1 MGSMELSKILSG
13 ARAVAFAALV
23 CVPIA
28 APVAARAQTAGSV
41 EFRSYEKMTQ
51 QDRDLAANAESSI
64 GERVGVDGM
73 EFGQVSE
80 RGQWTSEQIVCPA
93 LPNHLL
99 LQFTRNN
106 GKGDMSV
113 FSASIPRGG
122 EGRVRIIPILRRGY
136 SLFSPAPINELTISA
151 FNHILA
157 EEASGS
163 APDWLGTGLCYAA
176 LAGAHPRA
184 ATAEAQDSRML
195 ADVSPGTQA
204 ARLRGGVVISFTD
217 LSAMPAPMEWTLT
230 FDGKG
235 RLLQATHSKAEIA
248 REKSKAGTQ
257 VEGTTTT
264 VAGKQVEAATK
275 TAQATDAD
283 AKTAQSAAPQSEVKP
298 IQRTPVEVQGKP
310 VPQPEDVQGKPV
322 PQ

>member
-1 MGSMELSKILSG
+1 MELSKILSC
-13 ARAVAFAALV
+13 ARAIASAAMV

-28 APVAARAQTAGSV
+28 APVAAWAQTAASI

-64 GERVGVDGM
+64 GERVGADGM
-73 EFGQVSE
+73 EFSK
-80 RGQWTSEQIVCPA
+80 GQWTSEQIVCPA

-106 GKGDMSV
+106 GKSDMSV

-157 EEASGS
+157 EEASGA

-184 ATAEAQDSRML
+184 ATADAQDSRML
-195 ADVSPGTQA
+195 TDVAPGAQA
-204 ARLRGGVVISFTD
+204 ARLRGGAVISFTD
-217 LSAMPAPMEWTLT
+217 LSAMPQPMEWTLT

-257 VEGTTTT
+257 VEATTT
-264 VAGKQVEAATK
+264 VAGKQVEAAAK
-275 TAQATDAD
+275 PAQAD
-283 AKTAQSAAPQSEVKP
+283 AKAAHSAAPQLEVKP
-298 IQRTPVEVQGKP
+298 IHRTPVEVQGKP

>member
-1 MGSMELSKILSG
+1 MELSKILSG
-13 ARAVAFAALV
+13 ARAIASVSLIFI
-23 CVPIA
+23 PIA
-28 APVAARAQTAGSV
+28 APVAALAQAAASV

-51 QDRDLAANAESSI
+51 RDRDLAANAESTI
-64 GERVGVDGM
+64 GERAGADGI

-106 GKGDMSV
+106 GKGDMSA

-136 SLFSPAPINELTISA
+136 SLFSPVPINELTISA

-157 EEASGS
+157 EEASGA

-184 ATAEAQDSRML
+184 ATAEAQDLTML
-195 ADVSPGTQA
+195 ADVAPGTRA
-204 ARLRGGVVISFTD
+204 ARLQGGAVISFTD
-217 LSAMPAPMEWTLT
+217 LSAAPAPMEWTLT

-235 RLLQATHSKAEIA
+235 RLVQASHSKAEIA
-248 REKSKAGTQ
+248 REKTKAGTQ
-257 VEGTTTT
+257 VEATATA
-264 VAGKQVEAATK
+264 AGKPVEAIRG
-275 TAQATDAD
+275 TAQPD
-283 AKTAQSAAPQSEVKP
+283 AKAANSVAQQSEVKP
-298 IQRTPVEVQGKP
+298 IQRTAVEVQGKP
-310 VPQPEDVQGKPV
+310 VAQTEDVQGKPV